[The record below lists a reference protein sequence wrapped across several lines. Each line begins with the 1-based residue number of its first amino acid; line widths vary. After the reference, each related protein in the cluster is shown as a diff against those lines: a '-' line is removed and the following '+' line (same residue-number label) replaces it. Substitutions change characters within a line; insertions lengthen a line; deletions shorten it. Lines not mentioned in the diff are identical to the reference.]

1 MHCSALS
8 LILLSCATGFLPRNT
23 LGAAAMAGAACSS
36 SACQP
41 SKAGT
46 HAGIPSGSP
55 RGAGI
60 LAMPLASK
68 GICLFAQRLQP
79 RRSWELMKGRR
90 IKGHSKNYK

>member
-8 LILLSCATGFLPRNT
+8 LILPSCTTGFLPRNV
-23 LGAAAMAGAACSS
+23 LGDVAMAGAACSS

-41 SKAGT
+41 GKAGT
-46 HAGIPSGSP
+46 HAGIPAGSP

-79 RRSWELMKGRR
+79 HRSWELMKGRG